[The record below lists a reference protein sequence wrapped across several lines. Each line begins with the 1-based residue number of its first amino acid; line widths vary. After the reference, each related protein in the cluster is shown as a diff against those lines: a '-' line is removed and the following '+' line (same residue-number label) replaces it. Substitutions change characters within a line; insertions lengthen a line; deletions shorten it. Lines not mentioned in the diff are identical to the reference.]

1 MLTSSRRQ
9 SLQLQC
15 QGERS
20 RSCSP
25 KVLGAREGLPSSPAQ
40 LKLTN
45 KSRKPWARGWEV
57 SSHWMSPCAHLTLKA
72 IECTLCAHLTLKA
85 TECLPRTNLAL
96 KISLPTLTSGK
107 FMWIF
112 LQIRGQSYMTT
123 FAFSS
128 MLYCLRST
136 VFIYPQC
143 PGGWSSQCVWPAAQ
157 KLGKWCCVNMKH
169 YLEIKLWRPYWV
181 VQFTTLA
188 LDNRNLDTT
197 LYCFV
202 GNRGMKSKVHSAL
215 LGSKAT

>member
-15 QGERS
+15 QGERN
-20 RSCSP
+20 RSHFP
-25 KVLGAREGLPSSPAQ
+25 KVLRAREGLPSSPSQ

-72 IECTLCAHLTLKA
+72 
-85 TECLPRTNLAL
+85 TECPLRTNLAL
-96 KISLPTLTSGK
+96 KISLPTFTSGK

-128 MLYCLRST
+128 MVYFLRST
-136 VFIYPQC
+136 VFFYPQC

-157 KLGKWCCVNMKH
+157 TLRKWCCVNMKH
-169 YLEIKLWRPYWV
+169 YLEIKLWSPYWV

-188 LDNRNLDTT
+188 LANRNLDTT

-202 GNRGMKSKVHSAL
+202 GNGRMKSKVHSAL
-215 LGSKAT
+215 LGSKATQKAYSKQIKFYL